1 MLIIRNLN
9 LISIQSWAYM
19 EMKECQFVLKN
30 KKEFQYL
37 LFYFYPFQVYI
48 NLQSFTDSSY
58 VNVDNAVRDKVSDEA
73 IL

>member
-1 MLIIRNLN
+1 MLIIRNLI
-9 LISIQSWAYM
+9 LISIQSWEYM
-19 EMKECQFVLKN
+19 ELKEHQFVLKT
-30 KKEFQYL
+30 KRISVPR
-37 LFYFYPFQVYI
+37 FYFYPFQVYI